1 MLPFI
6 RQDLAELAA
15 YTPHPGGASGESA
28 HSESVLDRLDT
39 NECPYDLPEE
49 LKQKL
54 AWTYQQLIETNRY
67 PDGGHAALKEAIA
80 QYVNESIAESIPVP
94 PLNKGEILNV
104 PPLNK
109 GALLNVPPL
118 NKGGLGGVKLQK
130 TAITADNISVGNGSD
145 ELIRSLLI
153 ATCLGGQGSILVA
166 NPTFSMY
173 GITAKTLG
181 IPVVSAPRKEDN
193 FEIDIAAAKQA
204 ILSVGVAPVGAGCAN
219 AQNQNPPVRVVFVVH
234 PNSPT
239 ANALTTNEIE
249 WLSSLPENILVVI
262 DEAYFEFSQNTL
274 ADRLQQHPNWII
286 LRTFSKAFRLASMRV
301 GYAIAHPELTAALE
315 KIRLPYNLPSFS
327 QTAAEFALAQRQQL
341 LAVIPEIIAERA
353 KLIAALTQHQKLQV
367 WPSAA
372 NFVYLRVKSA
382 EGESSE
388 KAHQQIMQQLKAQ
401 GTLIRHTGGGLRI
414 TVGTP
419 DENQRT
425 CDRIG
430 AILT

>member
-6 RQDLAELAA
+6 RKDLAELTA

-49 LKQKL
+49 LKKKL

-80 QYVNESIAESIPVP
+80 QYVNESIAIPP
-94 PLNKGEILNV
+94 
-104 PPLNK
+104 
-109 GALLNVPPL
+109 
-118 NKGGLGGVKLQK
+118 LGGVALPK

-153 ATCLGGQGSILVA
+153 ATCLGGTGSIFVA

-173 GITAKTLG
+173 GIIAQTLG
-181 IPVVSAPRKEDN
+181 IPVVSVQRKEEN
-193 FEIDIAAAKQA
+193 FEIDIEAAKCA
-204 ILSVGVAPVGAGCAN
+204 I
-219 AQNQNPPVRVVFVVH
+219 AQNENPPVRAVFVVH

-239 ANALTTNEIE
+239 ANALTPDEIE
-249 WLSSLPENILVVI
+249 WLESLPSEILVVI

-274 ADRLQQHPNWII
+274 ADQLHHHQNWII

-301 GYAIAHPELTAALE
+301 GYAIAHPELAAALE
-315 KIRLPYNLPSFS
+315 KIRLPYNLPSFC
-327 QTAAEFALAQRQQL
+327 QVAAELALAQRQLL
-341 LAVIPEIIAERA
+341 LAVIPEIISERA
-353 KLIAALTQHQKLQV
+353 KLIAALTQYPKLQI

-372 NFVYLRVKSA
+372 NFVYLRVKA
-382 EGESSE
+382 GEGQSPQQE
-388 KAHQQIMQQLKAQ
+388 HQQIMQHLKER

-414 TVGTP
+414 TVGSP
-419 DENQRT
+419 EENQRT
-425 CDRIG
+425 VDRIA
-430 AILT
+430 AIFD

>member
-6 RQDLAELAA
+6 RKDLAELAA

-28 HSESVLDRLDT
+28 HSESAIDRLDT
-39 NECPYDLPEE
+39 NECPYDLPAE

-80 QYVNESIAESIPVP
+80 QYANESLNTAGLGAESIS
-94 PLNKGEILNV
+94 L
-104 PPLNK
+104 
-109 GALLNVPPL
+109 PPL
-118 NKGGLGGVKLQK
+118 NKGGLGAVPQPK
-130 TAITADNISVGNGSD
+130 TALTADNISVGNGSD

-153 ATCLGGQGSILVA
+153 ATCLGGAGSIFVA

-173 GITAKTLG
+173 GIIAQTLG
-181 IPVVSAPRKEDN
+181 IPVVSAGRNAET
-193 FEIDIAAAKQA
+193 FEIDIEAAKRA
-204 ILSVGVAPVGAGCAN
+204 MG
-219 AQNQNPPVRVVFVVH
+219 QNQNSPVRVVFAVH

-239 ANALTTNEIE
+239 ANALTADEIE
-249 WLSSLPENILVVI
+249 WLSSLPPQILVVI

-274 ADRLQQHPNWII
+274 ADRLKQHPNWII

-301 GYAIAHPELTAALE
+301 GYAIANPELAAALE
-315 KIRLPYNLPSFS
+315 KIRLPYNLPAFS
-327 QTAAEFALAQRQQL
+327 QTAAEFALAQRQLL

-372 NFVYLRVKSA
+372 NFVYLRVKA
-382 EGESSE
+382 GEGESAE
-388 KAHQQIMQQLKAQ
+388 REHKQIMQQLKER

-414 TVGTP
+414 TVGSP
-419 DENQRT
+419 EENQRT
-425 CDRIG
+425 CDRISG
-430 AILT
+430 ILT

>member
-6 RQDLAELAA
+6 RKDLAELTA

-49 LKQKL
+49 LKKKL

-80 QYVNESIAESIPVP
+80 QYVNESIAIP
-94 PLNKGEILNV
+94 PLG
-104 PPLNK
+104 
-109 GALLNVPPL
+109 GFALP
-118 NKGGLGGVKLQK
+118 K

-153 ATCLGGQGSILVA
+153 ATCLGGTGSIFVA

-173 GITAKTLG
+173 GIIAQTLG
-181 IPVVSAPRKEDN
+181 IPVVSAQRKEEN
-193 FEIDIAAAKQA
+193 FEIDIEAAKRD
-204 ILSVGVAPVGAGCAN
+204 I
-219 AQNQNPPVRVVFVVH
+219 AQNQNPPVRAVFVVH

-239 ANALTTNEIE
+239 ANALTPDEIE
-249 WLSSLPENILVVI
+249 WLENLPSEILVVI

-274 ADRLQQHPNWII
+274 ADQLHHHPNWII

-301 GYAIAHPELTAALE
+301 GYAIAHPELAATLE
-315 KIRLPYNLPSFS
+315 KIRLPYNLPSFC
-327 QTAAEFALAQRQQL
+327 QVAAELALAQRQLL
-341 LAVIPEIIAERA
+341 LAVIPEIISERA
-353 KLIAALTQHQKLQV
+353 KLIAALTQYPKLQI

-372 NFVYLRVKSA
+372 NFVYLRVKA
-382 EGESSE
+382 GEGESPQQE
-388 KAHQQIMQQLKAQ
+388 HQQIMQHLKER

-414 TVGTP
+414 TVGSP
-419 DENQRT
+419 EENQRT
-425 CDRIG
+425 VDRIA
-430 AILT
+430 AIFD

>member
-6 RQDLAELAA
+6 RKDLAQLTA

-49 LKQKL
+49 LKKKL

-80 QYVNESIAESIPVP
+80 QYVNESITP
-94 PLNKGEILNV
+94 PLG
-104 PPLNK
+104 
-109 GALLNVPPL
+109 GAALP
-118 NKGGLGGVKLQK
+118 K

-153 ATCLGGQGSILVA
+153 ATCLGGTGSIFVA

-173 GITAKTLG
+173 GIIAQTLG
-181 IPVVSAPRKEDN
+181 IPVVSAQRKEEN
-193 FEIDIAAAKQA
+193 FEIDIEAAKKA
-204 ILSVGVAPVGAGCAN
+204 I
-219 AQNQNPPVRVVFVVH
+219 AQNQNPPVRAVFVVH

-239 ANALTTNEIE
+239 ANALTPDEIE
-249 WLSSLPENILVVI
+249 WLENLPSGILVII

-274 ADRLQQHPNWII
+274 ADQLHHHPNWII

-301 GYAIAHPELTAALE
+301 GYAIAHPELAAALE
-315 KIRLPYNLPSFS
+315 KIRLPYNLPSFC
-327 QTAAEFALAQRQQL
+327 QVAAELALAQRQLL
-341 LAVIPEIIAERA
+341 LAVIPEIISERA
-353 KLIAALTQHQKLQV
+353 KLIAALTQYQKLQI

-372 NFVYLRVKSA
+372 NFVYLRVKA
-382 EGESSE
+382 GEGESPQQE
-388 KAHQQIMQQLKAQ
+388 HQQIMQHLKER

-414 TVGTP
+414 TVGSP
-419 DENQRT
+419 EENQRT
-425 CDRIG
+425 VDRIA
-430 AILT
+430 AILA

>member
-6 RQDLAELAA
+6 RKDLAELTA

-49 LKQKL
+49 LKKKL

-80 QYVNESIAESIPVP
+80 QYVNESITIP
-94 PLNKGEILNV
+94 PLG
-104 PPLNK
+104 
-109 GALLNVPPL
+109 GAALP
-118 NKGGLGGVKLQK
+118 K

-153 ATCLGGQGSILVA
+153 ATCLGGTGSIFVA

-173 GITAKTLG
+173 GIIAQTLG
-181 IPVVSAPRKEDN
+181 IPVVGVQRKEEN
-193 FEIDIAAAKQA
+193 FEIDIEAAKKA
-204 ILSVGVAPVGAGCAN
+204 IAP
-219 AQNQNPPVRVVFVVH
+219 NQNPPVRAVFVVH

-239 ANALTTNEIE
+239 ANALTPDEIE
-249 WLSSLPENILVVI
+249 WLESLPSEILVVI

-274 ADRLQQHPNWII
+274 ADQLHHHPNWII

-301 GYAIAHPELTAALE
+301 GYAIAHPELAAALE
-315 KIRLPYNLPSFS
+315 KIRLPYNLPSFC
-327 QTAAEFALAQRQQL
+327 QVAAELALAQRQLL
-341 LAVIPEIIAERA
+341 LAVIPEIISERA
-353 KLIAALTQHQKLQV
+353 KLIAALTQYQKLQI

-372 NFVYLRVKSA
+372 NFVYLRVKA
-382 EGESSE
+382 GEGQSPQQE
-388 KAHQQIMQQLKAQ
+388 HQQILQHLKER

-414 TVGTP
+414 TVGSP
-419 DENQRT
+419 EENQRT
-425 CDRIG
+425 VDRIA
-430 AILT
+430 AIFD

>member
-6 RQDLAELAA
+6 RKELAELTA
-15 YTPHPGGASGESA
+15 YTPHPGGTSGEPA
-28 HSESVLDRLDT
+28 HSESAIDRLDT

-49 LKQKL
+49 LKKKL

-67 PDGGHAALKEAIA
+67 PDGGHAALKEALA
-80 QYVNESIAESIPVP
+80 QYVNES
-94 PLNKGEILNV
+94 
-104 PPLNK
+104 
-109 GALLNVPPL
+109 LNVPPL
-118 NKGGLGGVKLQK
+118 NKGGLGGVTVPK

-145 ELIRSLLI
+145 ELIRSILI
-153 ATCLGGQGSILVA
+153 ATCLGGTGSIFVA

-173 GITAKTLG
+173 GIIAQTLG
-181 IPVVSAPRKEDN
+181 IPVVSAQRKEET
-193 FEIDIAAAKQA
+193 FEIDIEAAKRA
-204 ILSVGVAPVGAGCAN
+204 I
-219 AQNQNPPVRVVFVVH
+219 AQNQNPPVRAVFVVH

-239 ANALTTNEIE
+239 ANALTPDEIE
-249 WLSSLPENILVVI
+249 WLSTLPEEILVVI

-274 ADRLQQHPNWII
+274 ADQLHHHPNWII

-327 QTAAEFALAQRQQL
+327 QTAAELALAQRQLL
-341 LAVIPEIIAERA
+341 LATIPETLSERA

-372 NFVYLRVKSA
+372 NFVYLRVKAA
-382 EGESSE
+382 EGESAE
-388 KAHQQIMQQLKAQ
+388 QEHKQIMQQLKER

-414 TVGTP
+414 TVGSP
-419 DENQRT
+419 EENQRT
-425 CDRIG
+425 VDRIA
-430 AILT
+430 AILN

>member
-6 RQDLAELAA
+6 RKDLAELTA
-15 YTPHPGGASGESA
+15 YTPHPGGASGEPA
-28 HSESVLDRLDT
+28 HSESAIDRLDT

-49 LKQKL
+49 LKKKL

-80 QYVNESIAESIPVP
+80 QYVNES
-94 PLNKGEILNV
+94 
-104 PPLNK
+104 
-109 GALLNVPPL
+109 LNVPPL
-118 NKGGLGGVKLQK
+118 NKGGLGGVTLPK

-153 ATCLGGQGSILVA
+153 ATCLGGAGSIFVA

-173 GITAKTLG
+173 GIIAQTLG
-181 IPVVSAPRKEDN
+181 IPVVSAQRKEDN
-193 FEIDIAAAKQA
+193 FEIDIEAAKRA
-204 ILSVGVAPVGAGCAN
+204 I
-219 AQNQNPPVRVVFVVH
+219 AQNQNPLVRAVFVVH

-239 ANALTTNEIE
+239 ANALTPDEIE
-249 WLSSLPENILVVI
+249 WLEKLPSQILVVI

-274 ADRLQQHPNWII
+274 AGKLHQHPNWII

-301 GYAIAHPELTAALE
+301 GYAIAHPELAAALE

-327 QTAAEFALAQRQQL
+327 QTAAEFALAQRQLL
-341 LAVIPEIIAERA
+341 LAVIPQIIAERSQ
-353 KLIAALTQHQKLQV
+353 LIAALTQHQKLQV

-372 NFVYLRVKSA
+372 NFVYLRVKA
-382 EGESSE
+382 GEGESPQQE
-388 KAHQQIMQQLKAQ
+388 HQQIMQQLKDR

-414 TVGTP
+414 TVGSP
-419 DENQRT
+419 EENQRT
-425 CDRIG
+425 VDRIA

>member
-6 RQDLAELAA
+6 RKELAELTA
-15 YTPHPGGASGESA
+15 YTPHPGGTSGEPA
-28 HSESVLDRLDT
+28 HSESAIDRLDT

-49 LKQKL
+49 LKKKL

-80 QYVNESIAESIPVP
+80 QYVNES
-94 PLNKGEILNV
+94 LNV
-104 PPLNK
+104 PP
-109 GALLNVPPL
+109 
-118 NKGGLGGVKLQK
+118 NKGGLGGVTVPK

-145 ELIRSLLI
+145 ELIRSILI
-153 ATCLGGQGSILVA
+153 ATCLGGTGSIFVA

-173 GITAKTLG
+173 GIIAQTLG
-181 IPVVSAPRKEDN
+181 IPVVSVQRKEEN
-193 FEIDIAAAKQA
+193 FEIDIEAAKRA
-204 ILSVGVAPVGAGCAN
+204 I
-219 AQNQNPPVRVVFVVH
+219 AQNQNPPVRAVFVVH

-239 ANALTTNEIE
+239 ANALTADEIK
-249 WLSSLPENILVVI
+249 WLSNLPEEILVVI

-274 ADRLQQHPNWII
+274 ADQLHHHPNWII

-327 QTAAEFALAQRQQL
+327 QTAAELALAQRQLL
-341 LAVIPEIIAERA
+341 LATIPETLSERA

-372 NFVYLRVKSA
+372 NFVYLRAKA
-382 EGESSE
+382 GEGESAE
-388 KAHQQIMQQLKAQ
+388 QEHKQIMQQLKEG

-414 TVGTP
+414 TVGSP
-419 DENQRT
+419 EENQRT
-425 CDRIG
+425 VDRIA
-430 AILT
+430 AILN

>member
-6 RQDLAELAA
+6 RKDLAELTA

-49 LKQKL
+49 LKKKL

-80 QYVNESIAESIPVP
+80 QYVNES
-94 PLNKGEILNV
+94 
-104 PPLNK
+104 
-109 GALLNVPPL
+109 LNVPPL
-118 NKGGLGGVKLQK
+118 NKGGLGGVALPK

-153 ATCLGGQGSILVA
+153 ATCLGGTGSIFVA

-173 GITAKTLG
+173 GIIAQTLG
-181 IPVVSAPRKEDN
+181 IPVVSVQRKEEN
-193 FEIDIAAAKQA
+193 FEIDIEAAKRA
-204 ILSVGVAPVGAGCAN
+204 L
-219 AQNQNPPVRVVFVVH
+219 AQNQNPPVRAVFVVH

-239 ANALTTNEIE
+239 ANALTPDEIE
-249 WLSSLPENILVVI
+249 WLENLPSEILVVI

-274 ADRLQQHPNWII
+274 ADQLHHRPNWII

-301 GYAIAHPELTAALE
+301 GYAIAHPELAAALE
-315 KIRLPYNLPSFS
+315 KIRLPYNLPSFC
-327 QTAAEFALAQRQQL
+327 QVAAELALAQRQLL
-341 LAVIPEIIAERA
+341 LAVIPEIISERA
-353 KLIAALTQHQKLQV
+353 KLIAALTQYPKLQI

-372 NFVYLRVKSA
+372 NFVYLRVKA
-382 EGESSE
+382 GEGESPQQE
-388 KAHQQIMQQLKAQ
+388 HQQIMQHLKER

-414 TVGTP
+414 TVGSP
-419 DENQRT
+419 EENQRT
-425 CDRIG
+425 VDRIA
-430 AILT
+430 AIFD

>member
-6 RQDLAELAA
+6 RKDLAELTA

-49 LKQKL
+49 LKKKL

-80 QYVNESIAESIPVP
+80 QYVNESITIPP
-94 PLNKGEILNV
+94 
-104 PPLNK
+104 
-109 GALLNVPPL
+109 
-118 NKGGLGGVKLQK
+118 LGGVALPK

-153 ATCLGGQGSILVA
+153 ATCLGGTGSIFVA

-173 GITAKTLG
+173 AIIAQTLG
-181 IPVVSAPRKEDN
+181 IPVVSVQRKEEN
-193 FEIDIAAAKQA
+193 FEIDIEAAKRA
-204 ILSVGVAPVGAGCAN
+204 I
-219 AQNQNPPVRVVFVVH
+219 AQNQNPPVRAVFVVH

-239 ANALTTNEIE
+239 ANALTPDEIE
-249 WLSSLPENILVVI
+249 WLENLPSEILVVI

-274 ADRLQQHPNWII
+274 ADQLHHHPNWII

-301 GYAIAHPELTAALE
+301 GYAIAHPELAATLE
-315 KIRLPYNLPSFS
+315 KIRLPYNLPSFC
-327 QTAAEFALAQRQQL
+327 QVAAELALAQRQLL
-341 LAVIPEIIAERA
+341 LAVIPEIISERG
-353 KLIAALTQHQKLQV
+353 KLIAALTQYQKLQI

-372 NFVYLRVKSA
+372 NFVYLRVKA
-382 EGESSE
+382 GEGESPQQE
-388 KAHQQIMQQLKAQ
+388 NQQIMQHLKER

-414 TVGTP
+414 TVGSP
-419 DENQRT
+419 EENQRT
-425 CDRIG
+425 VDRIA
-430 AILT
+430 AIFD